1 MRYPRQQGLVMVE
14 FTIVLPLLLLLM
26 FAAAEFGRALF
37 QYNTLIKSVRD
48 GGRYLAAN
56 AFLGDATQVN
66 TAAQTQTQNLVAY
79 GAIGKTACQPTSTP
93 PFYPP
98 CDDLK
103 GFNAADVTY
112 SNPVQDADGNY
123 YVTVSATY
131 NYAAMLGAALPFT
144 SADMTIPL
152 RASVT
157 MRVLS
162 P

>member
-1 MRYPRQQGLVMVE
+1 MRFRKQRGIAMVE
-14 FTIVLPLLLLLM
+14 FAIVLPLLLLLM
-26 FAAAEFGRALF
+26 FAAAELGRALF

-48 GGRYLAAN
+48 GGRYLAGN
-56 AFLGDATQVN
+56 AFLGDGTQVN
-66 TAAQTQTQNLVAY
+66 PATQTQSRNLVAY
-79 GAIGKTACQPTSTP
+79 GAIGKTACQPTSS
-93 PFYPP
+93 FKPP

-103 GFNAADVTY
+103 GFDAEDDVT
-112 SNPVQDADGNY
+112 SSDPFQDADGNY

-131 NYAAMLGAALPFT
+131 DYMPMLGATLPFT